1 MTRLSDAHACVSSDP
16 ELSVGDTVE
25 LTVRRPA
32 DEETVKLSGVVT
44 SHLVEGGLWRGRSA
58 ALVELSSGLPENF
71 LGEEPPS
78 SNANEETPLRR
89 GAEPITHRAYQPGRP
104 PTALLSA
111 GLGRRRRNTRKA
123 SRGGPTTTK
132 PATEQPN
139 PSSTTTA
146 PKKSVPAAAL
156 ESAELNAPSSPLL
169 LENEA
174 LESAELSPPSAEGLQ
189 APASESLQPPPVHST
204 ADHIRA
210 LTDSDLEITDTEDS
224 TSSRSSEE
232 DAPPILLGKADVVRP
247 EDPATQAFADLADI
261 ISSPSL
267 DSVPSLDDS
276 SDFWDDASWT
286 SEDALEAVEESVIP
300 RAARIPSGVPV
311 HFWTQAQ
318 RLGATAI
325 NFSSEGMFLAFENEA
340 PARGAMVRVEFALG
354 ETRPDAA
361 IRFNAEVRW
370 HLSDRP
376 GGNLPEGFGVQILEF
391 ETTGDQE
398 RYSKLLLYLLSI
410 QAPAAGSTD

>member
-1 MTRLSDAHACVSSDP
+1 VTRLSDSHACVSSDP
-16 ELSVGDTVE
+16 ELVVGDTVE

-32 DEETVKLSGVVT
+32 DEQTVKLTGVVE
-44 SHLVEGGLWRGRSA
+44 SHLAEGGLWRGRSA
-58 ALVELSSGLPENF
+58 ALVRLSSSLPKNF
-71 LGEEPPS
+71 LGEDPPPS
-78 SNANEETPLRR
+78 TKDEETPLRR
-89 GAEPITHRAYQPGRP
+89 GAEPRTHRAYQPGRP
-104 PTALLSA
+104 PTALLST
-111 GLGRRRRNTRKA
+111 GLGRRRRNTRKP
-123 SRGGPTTTK
+123 SRGSSRPAEPRVEAQHGDTT
-132 PATEQPN
+132 
-139 PSSTTTA
+139 SSTNQQ
-146 PKKSVPAAAL
+146 PLREAAL
-156 ESAELNAPSSPLL
+156 ESAEISPPSALI
-169 LENEA
+169 LESEV

-189 APASESLQPPPVHST
+189 APTDDSLQPPPVHST
-204 ADHIRA
+204 EDHIRA
-210 LTDSDLEITDTEDS
+210 LTDSNLDIADTEGS
-224 TSSRSSEE
+224 PSRPLPEE
-232 DAPPILLGKADVVRP
+232 DAPPILLGKADIVP
-247 EDPATQAFADLADI
+247 PADPASQAISDLADI

-267 DSVPSLDDS
+267 DSIPSVDDS

-286 SEDALEAVEESVIP
+286 SSDELEPIDESVIP

-370 HLSDRP
+370 HRSDRP

-391 ETTGDQE
+391 ETSGDQE

-410 QAPAAGSTD
+410 QAPEAGSSD